1 MGRRRA
7 ECPGQPVCP
16 SSRPASTER
25 KVNPD
30 GLTEPPRYYLQV
42 QVQHVLMSRCRDPGV
57 LQDREDK
64 EEVTGSLLGGDADS
78 SPEEEDGDEED
89 SCPPRLAVPRPSQR
103 PQSTLHCITL
113 NVQQVGVSHSVPLT
127 TLLSFTLR
135 VSDCLQGQLL
145 GVCGCV
151 GSGKTSLIS
160 AILGQVT
167 FPVCPSVPSRQL
179 VGTGVDWLVC
189 WQLTV
194 LEGSVAVRGRMAY
207 VAQQAWILNATLRD
221 NILFGQEYEED
232 R

>member
-1 MGRRRA
+1 
-7 ECPGQPVCP
+7 
-16 SSRPASTER
+16 
-25 KVNPD
+25 
-30 GLTEPPRYYLQV
+30 
-42 QVQHVLMSRCRDPGV
+42 MSRCRDADV
-57 LQDREDK
+57 LQDREEK
-64 EEVTGSLLGGDADS
+64 EEVTGSLLGGDTDS

-89 SCPPRLAVPRPSQR
+89 SCPPLLAVPHPSQR

-127 TLLSFTLR
+127 TLLSFTLC

-167 FPVCPSVPSRQL
+167 SPVCPSVPSRQL
-179 VGTGVDWLVC
+179 VGTAVDWLVC
-189 WQLTV
+189 WQMTV

-221 NILFGQEYEED
+221 NILFGQEYQED